1 MSRTERREKD
11 RRIQKLKKT
20 VGKLTPRQLELID
33 LLAEQQTDQLLDIF
47 KQTITESTIEAMRE
61 NRISIERAERIINRT
76 NEIIEKRIF
85 EDEHKRD

>member
-33 LLAEQQTDQLLDIF
+33 LLAEQQTDELLDIF
-47 KQTITESTIEAMRE
+47 RQTITESTIEAMRE

-76 NEIIEKRIF
+76 NEIIERKVS
-85 EDEHKRD
+85 ENEYT

>member
-47 KQTITESTIEAMRE
+47 RKTITESTVEAMRE